1 MSESLNNKKLL
12 FLVIPLAFVSCVS
25 VEDTLTDQ
33 AMSQAESNASEI
45 EKVLNSYDG
54 EKKEAAEYLVRGMLG
69 QYSLTGPGLDSIEQ
83 LYKKLPQPNG
93 RWQLDSLQLAEGKRY
108 EIMPRNKVMDLKT
121 LSADFLLQNISD
133 FQHVSNLRS
142 WNKNFERKEL
152 YETLLPYRIGD
163 EPVTEWR
170 DAYRKALDSIS
181 PEIDKATT
189 SVEAARYISKA
200 VGEIRYNIQLNI
212 PHRSALALL
221 DSPVGYC
228 REECDRTLHAMRAF
242 GIPGAID
249 AILVSPDNGTSHQ
262 WTVVLDNVDHIF
274 RMFDN
279 GKYPPTRDS
288 LHYDGRR
295 KGKVYRNMFMPDR
308 DKLAKYRRM
317 HDAPYE
323 LMNPR
328 LKDVTAEYFGHNE
341 AKVKV
346 NVKSGTV
353 FLGIFTPQG
362 YKPIDMAIK
371 VKRGIAIFQDIE
383 PDLIYFP
390 IIRNG
395 SEYRTCGNPFMLESN
410 GNVHDFIPD
419 SYRKETVAMKRKMPF
434 WLHLIRGMSSVV
446 GIKTQTGSTP
456 AGPWDD
462 VDSITSVPSHN
473 FYRIPV
479 NLNKKNRYI
488 RLLTSPMHDAR
499 IGEVLV
505 SVDSLASQC
514 VPLSLITDTPSEKKN
529 KLVDRDILSWTLID
543 KDSVDLVFRINSDEY
558 VSSIFIIP
566 QNDDNYVVPG
576 EEYELFYFDRDE
588 WKSLGKKT
596 AEGFDITYD
605 VPANAVL
612 WLRNLSKGKEEQIF
626 ICRDGR
632 QLFNADL
639 GAARLELNLN
649 SF

>member
-1 MSESLNNKKLL
+1 M
-12 FLVIPLAFVSCVS
+12 
-25 VEDTLTDQ
+25 
-33 AMSQAESNASEI
+33 
-45 EKVLNSYDG
+45 
-54 EKKEAAEYLVRGMLG
+54 
-69 QYSLTGPGLDSIEQ
+69 
-83 LYKKLPQPNG
+83 
-93 RWQLDSLQLAEGKRY
+93 
-108 EIMPRNKVMDLKT
+108 
-121 LSADFLLQNISD
+121 
-133 FQHVSNLRS
+133 
-142 WNKNFERKEL
+142 
-152 YETLLPYRIGD
+152 
-163 EPVTEWR
+163 
-170 DAYRKALDSIS
+170 
-181 PEIDKATT
+181 
-189 SVEAARYISKA
+189 
-200 VGEIRYNIQLNI
+200 
-212 PHRSALALL
+212 
-221 DSPVGYC
+221 
-228 REECDRTLHAMRAF
+228 
-242 GIPGAID
+242 
-249 AILVSPDNGTSHQ
+249 
-262 WTVVLDNVDHIF
+262 
-274 RMFDN
+274 
-279 GKYPPTRDS
+279 
-288 LHYDGRR
+288 
-295 KGKVYRNMFMPDR
+295 
-308 DKLAKYRRM
+308 
-317 HDAPYE
+317 
-323 LMNPR
+323 
-328 LKDVTAEYFGHNE
+328 
-341 AKVKV
+341 
-346 NVKSGTV
+346 
-353 FLGIFTPQG
+353 
-362 YKPIDMAIK
+362 
-371 VKRGIAIFQDIE
+371 
-383 PDLIYFP
+383 
-390 IIRNG
+390 
-395 SEYRTCGNPFMLESN
+395 
-410 GNVHDFIPD
+410 
-419 SYRKETVAMKRKMPF
+419 
-434 WLHLIRGMSSVV
+434 

-612 WLRNLSKGKEEQIF
+612 WLRNLTKGKEEQIF

-639 GAARLELNLN
+639 GVARLELNLN